1 MALPSVLLLKEQGC
15 LGICALI
22 RKDSGM
28 QKFAGLVL
36 IAVGVLFMMAGVS
49 GDNRFPAFI
58 GMGMTGI
65 GLIITWSAEK
75 R

>member
-1 MALPSVLLLKEQGC
+1 
-15 LGICALI
+15 
-22 RKDSGM
+22 M

-58 GMGMTGI
+58 GMGMTGV